1 MMKLQARRPGLQRD
15 KEGRARRFSMK
26 MRKKMAA
33 AALAAGLV
41 LLFCAC
47 GEREAAVSSGAGAS
61 SAGAGSAVSSG
72 VPASSEAP
80 VSSEAPASGGE
91 AASQEAPASQQ
102 ESQGEASSQAEGAS
116 GSAGAESGAS
126 SAVLYI
132 GMNGSFTQYP
142 ASYTGQ
148 LTPEAL
154 ISQISQLTGWNLELS
169 DAVTTGKGGMTVS
182 FSSNSSIV
190 TGPPEPQK
198 EEFFVY
204 DNTQLIHTILDSV
217 QRTLQYNFV
226 DPELG
231 DPASLDIYFC
241 LEEGDIP
248 LSDLGTSLPRL
259 EPYSQEVWG

>member
-1 MMKLQARRPGLQRD
+1 
-15 KEGRARRFSMK
+15 MK

-47 GEREAAVSSGAGAS
+47 GERETAVSSDAGES
-61 SAGAGSAVSSG
+61 SAVSSG

-91 AASQEAPASQQ
+91 AASQEAPASQP
-102 ESQGEASSQAEGAS
+102 ESQGAASSQAEGAS

-217 QRTLQYNFV
+217 QRTLQYNFI
-226 DPELG
+226 DPNLG
-231 DPASLDIYFC
+231 DPSNLDVYFN
-241 LEEGDIP
+241 LDGGNIVYPDSGREIDAY
-248 LSDLGTSLPRL
+248 T
-259 EPYSQEVWG
+259 PYETE